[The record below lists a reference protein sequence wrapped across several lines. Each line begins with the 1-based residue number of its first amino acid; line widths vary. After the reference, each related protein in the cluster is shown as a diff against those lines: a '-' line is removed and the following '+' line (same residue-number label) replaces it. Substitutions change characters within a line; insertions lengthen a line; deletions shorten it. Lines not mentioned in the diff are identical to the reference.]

1 MGSRSWPTS
10 VIFGVGL
17 VFLYVGERIVENGNN
32 RAMLSGLGAVVV
44 LFAVALRFL
53 RSRGATADRAAVE
66 RSFLLLQLLAL
77 GALLLY
83 FVQSDAWAKVAGA
96 TLDTGS
102 PRLAAVIAALWPAL
116 LAVAVLPIVLMEFAY
131 AAMARAKL
139 VELGRMREATFSWLG
154 LAFALVFAMALQ
166 YVASERDRRADFSYF
181 RTAKPGDATRKLVAS
196 LDEPVKVS
204 LFFPPAND
212 VAEEVNSYFDDL
224 KAESPKLEV
233 ERLDHPLEPTKA
245 RDLGASGN
253 GTIVISKGNRKESM
267 VIGTELEKARS
278 SLRGL
283 DQDMQ
288 KRLLLVAKSKRIIY
302 LTQGHGERREEPLGS
317 VDQRATI
324 SGLRGELR
332 NQNYELKVLT
342 TTEGLGSEIP
352 KDAAAV
358 LILGPTTPFSPPEA
372 RTIEEYGKRGG
383 KLLIALDPESTLDF
397 KELVQPLGLEFKPA
411 VLANDTSFIRSAGGP
426 SDRTILATSSFSS
439 HPVATT
445 IGRAGASVVFLTS
458 GALEELPAHPADVV
472 VDFSV
477 RAHAQTFNDLNNNFN
492 HDSPP
497 EVRKA
502 YGLVASVTRRAPSN
516 KLEEELRA
524 VVMADSDAVGDVVL
538 AQVRTNQ
545 ALVLDTLKWL
555 FGEERTMGLTN
566 SESDVAIVRT
576 RQQDMI
582 WFYSTIF
589 LAPAA
594 VVLIGF
600 FARRKKPRAPGPA
613 APPAPP
619 AAKEVPT

>member
-1 MGSRSWPTS
+1 MTSRSWPVS

-17 VFLYVGERIVENGNN
+17 VFLYVGERIVESGSN
-32 RAMLSGLGAVVV
+32 RMLLSGLGAVVL
-44 LFAVALRFL
+44 LFAVALRVI
-53 RSRGATADRAAVE
+53 RSRGAPPDRAAVE
-66 RSFLLLQLLAL
+66 RSFLLLQLLAV

-83 FVQSDAWAKVAGA
+83 FLQSDLWAKVASA
-96 TLDTGS
+96 TLETGS
-102 PRLAAVIAALWPAL
+102 PKLAGVLAALWPAL

-131 AAMARAKL
+131 GAMARARL
-139 VELGRMREATFSWLG
+139 VELGRLREATFSGLG
-154 LAFALVFAMALQ
+154 LGFALVFAMALY
-166 YVASERDRRADFSYF
+166 YVSSERDGRVDLSYF
-181 RTAKPGDATRKLVAS
+181 RTAKAGDATRKLVAS

-212 VAEEVNSYFDDL
+212 VAEEVKSYFEDL

-233 ERLDHPLEPTKA
+233 ELLDHPLEPLRAKE
-245 RDLGASGN
+245 LGVSGN
-253 GTIVISKGNRKESM
+253 GTIVISKGSRKESM
-267 VIGTELEKARS
+267 VIGTELDKARS

-302 LTQGHGERREEPLGS
+302 LTQGHGERREEPIGS
-317 VDQRATI
+317 IDQRATI
-324 SGLRGELR
+324 SGLRGELK
-332 NQNYELKVLT
+332 NQNYELKTLT
-342 TTEGLGSEIP
+342 TAEGLGSEIP

-358 LILGPTTPFSPPEA
+358 LILGPTTPFSAPEA
-372 RTIEEYGKRGG
+372 KSIEDYAKRGG
-383 KLLIALDPESTLDF
+383 KLLIALDPESGLDF

-411 VLANDTSFIRSAGGP
+411 VLANDAVFIRSAGGP
-426 SDRTILATSSFSS
+426 SDRTILSTSSYSS

-445 IGRAGASVVFLTS
+445 VGRAGSPVVFLTS
-458 GALEELPAHPADVV
+458 GAIEELPAHPADLV

-477 RAHAQTFNDLNNNFN
+477 RANAQTFNDLNNNFN
-492 HDSPP
+492 AETPA
-497 EVRKA
+497 ETRKA
-502 YGLVASVTRRAPSN
+502 WGLVASVTRRAPSN

-589 LAPAA
+589 LAPAL
-594 VVLIGF
+594 VVLVGF
-600 FARRKKPRAPGPA
+600 FARRKKPRGGGVP
-613 APPAPP
+613 PPAP
-619 AAKEVPT
+619 KEVRT